1 MRSLLL
7 AAALAATLAPPA
19 GAQAPDLVGDYQLAE
34 GPDVGGVLRIA
45 ADGSFE
51 YGLAAGAL
59 DEYSSGRWERQGAT
73 ICLVTDPRPVAPQF
87 DKAEPVAV
95 EGAVPTIF
103 ATWPNGE
110 AISGIDFV
118 IGFDSGDPV
127 EGYTQY
133 NGWTLPDDETRV
145 PRWIEVREDIYG
157 ITAPRFDL
165 GDADRGRLHVRLI
178 PNDLGR
184 IDLSGACI
192 EARDGTAVV
201 LHRKEGDMRFVRM
214 EAGPA
219 MEADEEAE
227 APE

>member
-1 MRSLLL
+1 MRSPLLATAL
-7 AAALAATLAPPA
+7 AAALALP
-19 GAQAPDLVGDYQLAE
+19 AQAQDLVGDYRLAE
-34 GPDVGGVLRIA
+34 GPDVGGGLRIA

-59 DEYSSGRWERQGAT
+59 DEYSSGRWERQGEAA
-73 ICLVTDPRPVAPQF
+73 CLITDPKPVAAQF
-87 DKAEPVAV
+87 EKAEPVAV

-118 IGFDSGDPV
+118 IGFDSGEPV

-133 NGWTLPDDETRV
+133 NGWTLPDDERRV

-165 GDADRGRLHVRLI
+165 GEADRGRLHVRLI

-192 EARDGTAVV
+192 EARDGGAVV
-201 LHRKEGDMRFVRM
+201 LHRREGDMRFVRM
-214 EAGPA
+214 EADGG
-219 MEADEEAE
+219 E
-227 APE
+227 